1 MPSFFIKLQY
11 FIYLV
16 MKINLLNRTQNRF
29 VFCILLKAV
38 FLRKFVI
45 ITEILFTVGFYLF

>member
-16 MKINLLNRTQNRF
+16 MKMNLLNRTQNLF
-29 VFCILLKAV
+29 VFLY
-38 FLRKFVI
+38 FVKGSI
-45 ITEILFTVGFYLF
+45 FEKIRYNHGNTVYCRF

>member
-16 MKINLLNRTQNRF
+16 MKMNLLNRTQNLF
-29 VFCILLKAV
+29 VFLQ
-38 FLRKFVI
+38 FKFI
-45 ITEILFTVGFYLF
+45 ITLHFSQLTL